1 MIPFHVL
8 ADQAW
13 QYELIEE
20 LRKTLPF
27 TLSDEGLPVE
37 VKQQGN
43 GIQVTKKDN
52 VRQITVGDRNQIAR
66 NNAALEIWV

>member
-8 ADQAW
+8 TDQAW

-27 TLSDEGLPVE
+27 TLSDEGLSV
-37 VKQQGN
+37 
-43 GIQVTKKDN
+43 
-52 VRQITVGDRNQIAR
+52 
-66 NNAALEIWV
+66 